1 MEIVIDPF
9 DKASIAAAVQKLEE
23 YAKSLEKNSYSLIA
37 NTLSEGASVA
47 NQIYA
52 QNPGDHGVGSAHG
65 EQSGNE
71 GTLIATAPDGEIGF
85 IEFGTGIR
93 HREWQGAPGIEYTPE
108 KHGTYGKK
116 QGADPGWWY
125 YGGELGNKDRGWE
138 FNRGNITDGREPA
151 EGMLWARQAMI
162 DKVLDDA
169 QEVFRS

>member
-9 DKASIAAAVQKLEE
+9 DKASIAAAAQKLEE

-47 NQIYA
+47 NQFYA
-52 QNPGDHGVGSAHG
+52 QHPGDHGVGSAHA

-93 HREWQGAPGIEYTPE
+93 HDEWGRRYEGAMPPYTPPE
-108 KHGTYGKK
+108 HGSYGKG
-116 QGADPGWWY
+116 QGADPGYWY
-125 YGGELGNKDRGWE
+125 YDGE
-138 FNRGNITDGREPA
+138 ITDGRDPA
-151 EGMLWARQAMI
+151 DAMLYARQAMI